1 MTAQN
6 PIVLVQFVGR
16 AAYNKRIVSHLNDY
30 RVYYVVQVGLHKFQ
44 IGDYYATAPNNRRG
58 H

>member
-30 RVYYVVQVGLHKFQ
+30 RVYYVVLVGLHKFQ
-44 IGDYYATAPNNRRG
+44 IGDFIMPLP
-58 H
+58 